1 MMPTFMHLGPTNVS
15 FAEIGREPPHGWGE
29 RIMSRTKQ
37 NYLQGALVA
46 GLVLVLSSHAAV
58 AADITVFTSGVT
70 NGGIYKLAVAWTL
83 ETGNQVKFKSGG
95 IGNIKDYV
103 DTDVQGDVVLLP
115 REEMVAVSKKLK
127 AGTVTPIGRALFGLD
142 VKEGAAHPDI
152 STVSKFAAALRAGGG
167 IGYPDPTG
175 TSLSGKMVDKM
186 LDRPE
191 FHGVVKKPQHEN
203 ASLVV
208 LNGHAP
214 FGAGTI
220 SEELAPGV
228 EVVGAFPASLD
239 LQITFEGAL
248 LARSRSPDDALSFL
262 KYISRPEAGS
272 SWHDC
277 GIDTEGK
284 DANAPRNPCAVAAPT
299 IMAPPSNDEARLPRA
314 IRATGIPL
322 DLALEGVS
330 TAIATCSDAG
340 YKVSALVV
348 DTAGVPIAL
357 ASGDGAAAIT
367 QRIAMGKAQTVI
379 KYKMTSGQAA
389 DKATKDAGF
398 MASLLADPQV
408 GAPRQGGIPIAVGE
422 KVLGAI
428 AVSGAP
434 SGDRDEPCAMAGLSR
449 IHSQL
454 Q

>member
-1 MMPTFMHLGPTNVS
+1 
-15 FAEIGREPPHGWGE
+15 
-29 RIMSRTKQ
+29 MSRTKQ
-37 NYLQGALVA
+37 NCLHGALAA
-46 GLVLVLSSHAAV
+46 GLALVFSSPVAF

-70 NGGIYKLAVAWTL
+70 NGGIYKLAVAWTI
-83 ETGNQVKFKSGG
+83 ETGNQVKFRSGG
-95 IGNIKDYV
+95 IGDIEKFAE
-103 DTDVQGDVVLLP
+103 TDVPGDVALLP
-115 REEMVAVSKKLK
+115 PDEMAAVSEKLR
-127 AGTVTPIGRALFGLD
+127 AGTVMPIGKALFGLS
-142 VKEGAAHPDI
+142 VKQGGAHPDI
-152 STVSKFAAALRAGGG
+152 STVSKFAAALKAGGG

-175 TSLSGKMVDKM
+175 SSLSGKMVDKM

-191 FHGVVKKPQHEN
+191 FRDVVKKPQHEN

-228 EVVGAFPASLD
+228 EVVGAFPASLNM
-239 LQITFEGAL
+239 QITFEGAV

-262 KYISRPEAGS
+262 KYISRPEASS

-277 GIDTEGK
+277 GIDQEGQ
-284 DANAPRNPCAVAAPT
+284 AVTAPRNPCAVAAPT
-299 IMAPPSNDEARLPRA
+299 IVAPPSNDEARLPRA

-322 DLALEGVS
+322 DLAMEGVS
-330 TAIATCSDAG
+330 TAIAACLRAG

-389 DKATKDAGF
+389 EKAATDEAF
-398 MASLLADPQV
+398 MANLLTDPQV
-408 GAPRQGGIPIAVGE
+408 GSPRQGGIPIAVGE
-422 KVLGAI
+422 KMLGAI

-434 SGDRDEPCAMAGLSR
+434 TGDKDEPCATAGLGRIQSR
-449 IHSQL
+449 L

>member
-1 MMPTFMHLGPTNVS
+1 
-15 FAEIGREPPHGWGE
+15 
-29 RIMSRTKQ
+29 MSRTKRSF
-37 NYLQGALVA
+37 LRGALAA
-46 GLVLVLSSHAAV
+46 GLALVFSTPAAF

-70 NGGIYKLAVAWTL
+70 NGGIYKLAVAWMV
-83 ETGNQVKFKSGG
+83 ETGNNVKFKSGA
-95 IGNIKDYV
+95 IGDIEKFAE
-103 DTDVQGDVVLLP
+103 TDIPGDVVLLP
-115 REEMVAVSKKLK
+115 PDDMAAISKKLRP
-127 AGTVTPIGRALFGLD
+127 GTVMPIGKALFGLS
-142 VKEGAAHPDI
+142 VKQGGAHPDI
-152 STVSKFAAALRAGGG
+152 STVSKFAAALKASGG

-175 TSLSGKMVDKM
+175 SSLSGKMVDKM

-191 FHGVVKKPQHEN
+191 FRNVVKKPQHEN

-228 EVVGAFPASLD
+228 EVVGAFPASLNM
-239 LQITFEGAL
+239 QITFEGAVL
-248 LARSRSPDDALSFL
+248 SRSRSPDDALSFL
-262 KYISRPEAGS
+262 RYISSQQAGS

-277 GIDTEGK
+277 GIDTEGQ

-299 IMAPPSNDEARLPRA
+299 IVAPPSNEEARLPRA

-322 DLALEGVS
+322 DLAMAGVS
-330 TAIATCSDAG
+330 TAVANCLRAG

-348 DTAGVPIAL
+348 DSAGVPIAL
-357 ASGDGAAAIT
+357 ATGDGAAAIT

-389 DKATKDAGF
+389 EKAARDEAF
-398 MASLLADPQV
+398 MASLLTDPQV
-408 GAPRQGGIPIAVGE
+408 GPPRQGGIPIVVGE
-422 KVLGAI
+422 KMLGAI

-434 SGDRDEPCAMAGLSR
+434 TGDKDEPCAIAGLGR
-449 IHSQL
+449 IQGGL
-454 Q
+454 